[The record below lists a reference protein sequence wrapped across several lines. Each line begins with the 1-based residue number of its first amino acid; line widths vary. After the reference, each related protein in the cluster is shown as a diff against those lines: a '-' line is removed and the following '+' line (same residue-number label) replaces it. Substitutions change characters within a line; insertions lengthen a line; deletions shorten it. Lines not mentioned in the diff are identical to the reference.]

1 MSKAPVGIVS
11 DVSFEIVVVVVS
23 VVVFK
28 TVTAQERRKSQLSPF
43 AKEEET
49 SAEELEAR
57 ATIAE
62 AMCGCTLFLASS
74 RILFVVSVTYRCAR
88 TGLRKP
94 CSNDR
99 NPRRDV
105 ESGTSGDKEEE
116 EPASKYAKSSSSSS
130 MVHP

>member
-11 DVSFEIVVVVVS
+11 DVSFEIVVVVVG

-57 ATIAE
+57 ATIAD

-74 RILFVVSVTYRCAR
+74 RILFIVSVTYR
-88 TGLRKP
+88 
-94 CSNDR
+94 
-99 NPRRDV
+99 
-105 ESGTSGDKEEE
+105 
-116 EPASKYAKSSSSSS
+116 
-130 MVHP
+130 

>member
-1 MSKAPVGIVS
+1 MSEAPVGIVS
-11 DVSFEIVVVVVS
+11 DVSFEIVVVVVG

-57 ATIAE
+57 ATIAD

-74 RILFVVSVTYRCAR
+74 RILFIVSVTYR
-88 TGLRKP
+88 
-94 CSNDR
+94 
-99 NPRRDV
+99 
-105 ESGTSGDKEEE
+105 
-116 EPASKYAKSSSSSS
+116 
-130 MVHP
+130 

>member
-1 MSKAPVGIVS
+1 LKKVEAMSEAPVGIVS
-11 DVSFEIVVVVVS
+11 DVSFEIVVVVVG

-57 ATIAE
+57 ATIAD

-74 RILFVVSVTYRCAR
+74 RILFVVSVTYR
-88 TGLRKP
+88 
-94 CSNDR
+94 
-99 NPRRDV
+99 
-105 ESGTSGDKEEE
+105 
-116 EPASKYAKSSSSSS
+116 
-130 MVHP
+130 

>member
-1 MSKAPVGIVS
+1 MSEAPVGIVS
-11 DVSFEIVVVVVS
+11 DVSFEIVVIVVG

-57 ATIAE
+57 ATITD

-74 RILFVVSVTYRCAR
+74 RILFVVSVTYR
-88 TGLRKP
+88 
-94 CSNDR
+94 
-99 NPRRDV
+99 
-105 ESGTSGDKEEE
+105 
-116 EPASKYAKSSSSSS
+116 
-130 MVHP
+130 

>member
-1 MSKAPVGIVS
+1 MSEAPIGIVS
-11 DVSFEIVVVVVS
+11 DVSFEIVVVVVG

-57 ATIAE
+57 ATIAD

-74 RILFVVSVTYRCAR
+74 RILFVVSVTYR
-88 TGLRKP
+88 
-94 CSNDR
+94 
-99 NPRRDV
+99 
-105 ESGTSGDKEEE
+105 
-116 EPASKYAKSSSSSS
+116 
-130 MVHP
+130 

>member
-1 MSKAPVGIVS
+1 MSEAPVGIVS
-11 DVSFEIVVVVVS
+11 DVSFEIVVVVVG

-57 ATIAE
+57 ATIAD

-74 RILFVVSVTYRCAR
+74 RILFVVSMTYR
-88 TGLRKP
+88 
-94 CSNDR
+94 
-99 NPRRDV
+99 
-105 ESGTSGDKEEE
+105 
-116 EPASKYAKSSSSSS
+116 
-130 MVHP
+130 

>member
-1 MSKAPVGIVS
+1 MSEAPVGIVS
-11 DVSFEIVVVVVS
+11 DVSFEIVVVVVG

-57 ATIAE
+57 ATIAD

-74 RILFVVSVTYRCAR
+74 RILFVVSVTYR
-88 TGLRKP
+88 
-94 CSNDR
+94 
-99 NPRRDV
+99 
-105 ESGTSGDKEEE
+105 
-116 EPASKYAKSSSSSS
+116 
-130 MVHP
+130 

>member
-11 DVSFEIVVVVVS
+11 DVSFEIVVVVVG

-74 RILFVVSVTYRCAR
+74 RILFVVSVTYR
-88 TGLRKP
+88 
-94 CSNDR
+94 
-99 NPRRDV
+99 
-105 ESGTSGDKEEE
+105 
-116 EPASKYAKSSSSSS
+116 
-130 MVHP
+130 